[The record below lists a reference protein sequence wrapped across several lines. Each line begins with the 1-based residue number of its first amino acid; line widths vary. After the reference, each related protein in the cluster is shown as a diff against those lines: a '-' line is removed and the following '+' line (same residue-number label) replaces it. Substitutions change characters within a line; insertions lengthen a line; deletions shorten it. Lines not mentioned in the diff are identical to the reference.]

1 MRHYTVRQLA
11 KLAGVSVRTLH
22 HYDRLNLLKPSVRT
36 EARYRLYGPVE
47 LLRLQQILF
56 YKELDFSL
64 HEIRE
69 LLEDPAFNLVA
80 ALQSHKQ
87 ALLARRDRLSTLLET
102 IDHTISTLNGK
113 QTMLTDDE
121 LYRGFP
127 KEKAEAYRRE
137 AVEKWG
143 QETVEESET
152 KLRQRSKADFEQLKT
167 EAQEIGRTLAGLMH
181 LNPTGGTVQH
191 HVARH
196 YANIRQFW
204 GDLVGQNG
212 QMAEA
217 YKGLGQLYVSDL
229 RYTASYT
236 GEENPAFAEFL
247 SKAMAYFADTR
258 LGV

>member
-1 MRHYTVRQLA
+1 MRQYTVRQLA

-22 HYDRLNLLKPSVRT
+22 HYDRLKLLKPSVRT
-36 EARYRLYGPVE
+36 EARYRLYGPAE

-69 LLEDPAFNLVA
+69 LLENPEFNLVA

-87 ALLARRDRLSTLLET
+87 ALLTRRDRLTTLLGT
-102 IDHTISTLNGK
+102 IDHTISTLNGER
-113 QTMLTDDE
+113 TMLTDNE

-137 AVEKWG
+137 AAEKWG
-143 QETVEESET
+143 AETVEAAEAR
-152 KLRQRSKADFEQLKT
+152 LRRMDKAAFERLGA
-167 EAQEIGRTLAGLMH
+167 EAQEIGRTLASLTH
-181 LNPTGGTVQH
+181 LDPTDDTVQQQ
-191 HVARH
+191 VARH

-204 GDLVGQNG
+204 GDSVGRDG
-212 QMAEA
+212 KIAEA
-217 YKGLGQLYVSDL
+217 YKGLGQLYVNDL

-236 GEENPAFAEFL
+236 GEENPAFAAFL
-247 SKAMAYFADTR
+247 CQAMAHFADTR
-258 LGV
+258 LKA

>member
-1 MRHYTVRQLA
+1 MRQYTVRQLA

-22 HYDRLNLLKPSVRT
+22 HYDRLKLLKPSVRT
-36 EARYRLYGPVE
+36 EARYRLYGPPE

-64 HEIRE
+64 HEIQA
-69 LLEDPAFNLVA
+69 LLENPGFDLVT

-102 IDHTISTLNGK
+102 IDHTISTLNGE

-127 KEKAEAYRRE
+127 KEQAEAYQRE

-143 QETVEESET
+143 AAAVEESET
-152 KLRQRSKADFEQLKT
+152 KLRQLSKADFNQLAA
-167 EAQEIGRTLAGLMH
+167 EGQEIGRTLAGLMY
-181 LNPTGGTVQH
+181 LDPTDEAVQRQ
-191 HVARH
+191 VARH
-196 YANIRQFW
+196 HANIRQFW
-204 GDLVGQNG
+204 GDSVGRG
-212 QMAEA
+212 GKMAEA

-247 SKAMAYFADTR
+247 SKAMAHFADTR
-258 LGV
+258 LRQ